1 MYKLRFNYTMAK
13 RDIKIVILFVLII
26 TVLIGGWRL
35 YNKLEKNKQSFSVD
49 IYGYISPQAVTVINI
64 NREYNLDMLYQY
76 DPSLR
81 SLIGVLGGNL
91 SFPTIISQYKDKA
104 SILVTKIEQEK
115 EPEIADYIKNYI
127 AADFPPHKREYKDAI
142 VWYFTQPDDKFLV
155 CTFYKG
161 MLAVS
166 NYLRPIEIFIDS
178 DSENTFFS
186 DENNIELITKIRNS
200 TPVCIFTKVQ
210 DKTLALNYV
219 PYNNSIQ
226 LTGYI
231 LENKQ
236 KGVSDSIKLDYA
248 TIPLLMDLP
257 DKMCI
262 DSINVQNDSKPTSVK
277 VFLNKKF

>member
-1 MYKLRFNYTMAK
+1 MAK

-49 IYGYISPQAVTVINI
+49 IYEYISPHAVTVINI
-64 NREYNLDMLYQY
+64 NREYNLNILYQY

-81 SLIGVLGGNL
+81 SLIGLLGGNL
-91 SFPTIISQYKDKA
+91 SFPTIISQDKDKA

-115 EPEIADYIKNYI
+115 EPEIADYIRNQI
-127 AADFPPHKREYKDAI
+127 ASDFPPHKREYKDAI
-142 VWYFTQPDDKFLV
+142 VWYFTLPDDKFLV
-155 CTFYKG
+155 CSFYKG
-161 MLAVS
+161 MLAIS
-166 NYLRPIEIFIDS
+166 NHLRPIEIFIDS

-200 TPVCIFTKVQ
+200 TPVCIFTKVE
-210 DKTLALNYV
+210 DKTLALNYA

-236 KGVSDSIKLDYA
+236 KAANDSTKVDYSI
-248 TIPLLMDLP
+248 IPLLMDLP
-257 DKMCI
+257 DRICI
-262 DSINVQNDSKPTSVK
+262 DSINVQNDSKPISVK
-277 VFLNKKF
+277 VFLNKKL